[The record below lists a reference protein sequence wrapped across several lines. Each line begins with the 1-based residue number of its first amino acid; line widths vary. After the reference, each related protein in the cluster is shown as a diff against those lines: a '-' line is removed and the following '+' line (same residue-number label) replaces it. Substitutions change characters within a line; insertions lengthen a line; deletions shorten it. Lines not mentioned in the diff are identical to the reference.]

1 MIVFLVAAVQ
11 DLQGASTEGMPTTGE
26 ESGTRPLL
34 KNRYRLDRVLGRGGM
49 CIVYQAWDTK
59 LNRHVAIKR
68 LEPPLNQDPRTRARF
83 DREGR
88 ALAQLSHPNLV
99 TLIDRGS
106 TETDDYLVFEYIEG
120 RSLKEIIR
128 EGPLSFEDAG
138 RIAGQVAEGLSAAH
152 VRGIIHRDIKPQN
165 ILIDRTGTAKVTD
178 FGIAIGPDW
187 TRVTRAGSV
196 IGSARY
202 MSPEQIRGRPVSPRS
217 DIYSLGVVMYEMLT
231 GRPPFDGTS
240 VPEIARQHLTQAP
253 VPIEN
258 IRPDVPPGLSKV
270 VMRCL
275 EKSPEDRFS
284 SMDELLGALAG
295 LGLYSPRSGQEIAPS
310 RRVPRRSSVF
320 TDTELPVST
329 PYSRAT
335 PQTDEDATGEA
346 LWLREHTRRLARRRR
361 RARLLK
367 GFGVLVLMAGIA
379 LAVALPLTL
388 GGVEAPTV
396 VGLTVDEA
404 KAVAEEKGLTVEITE
419 QVPTFDQEAGIVL
432 GQEPAPAVELKDRV
446 LKLTVSR
453 RPIPVAVAKVS
464 DYDPEGDQTENPQK
478 LPNLIDDKE
487 SSVWVTELYRSKD
500 FGGLKS
506 GVGIDFALEEQ
517 ATMVEVVSTVEGWAG
532 QLLKKLPTGTTV
544 KLADLKGQATQFI
557 TLREAISEGRL
568 WFTRLAPVTSTRW
581 GVEIAEIRFYR

>member
-1 MIVFLVAAVQ
+1 M
-11 DLQGASTEGMPTTGE
+11 ASTGE
-26 ESGTRPLL
+26 ESGARPLL

-59 LNRHVAIKR
+59 LHRHVAIKR

-128 EGPLSFEDAG
+128 EGPLSFEEVG
-138 RIAGQVAEGLSAAH
+138 RIAGQVAEGLAAAH
-152 VRGIIHRDIKPQN
+152 ARGIIHRDIKPQN
-165 ILIDRTGTAKVTD
+165 ILIDRAGTAKVTD

-202 MSPEQIRGRPVSPRS
+202 MSPEQIRGRPVDARS

-231 GRPPFDGTS
+231 GHPPFDGTN
-240 VPEIARQHLTQAP
+240 VPEIARQHLTAAP
-253 VPIEN
+253 RPIEDT
-258 IRPDVPPGLSKV
+258 RPDIPAGLSKV

-275 EKSPEDRFS
+275 EKLPEDRFS
-284 SMDELLGALAG
+284 SMDELLGALTG
-295 LGLYSPRSGQEIAPS
+295 LGLYSPRPGQETTSS
-310 RRVPRRSSVF
+310 RRLLRRSESDAEREVFPSVSYAPG
-320 TDTELPVST
+320 TSK
-329 PYSRAT
+329 S
-335 PQTDEDATGEA
+335 DEDVTGEA
-346 LWLREHTRRLARRRR
+346 LWLREHSRRLARRRR
-361 RARLLK
+361 RARVLK
-367 GFGVLVLMAGIA
+367 GVGVLVLLVAIA

-388 GGVEAPTV
+388 GGVEAPAV

-404 KAVAEEKGLTVEITE
+404 KAVAEEKGITVEVVQ
-419 QVPTFDQEAGIVL
+419 QVPTFDQEAGVVL
-432 GQEPAPAVELKDRV
+432 GQEPAAAAELKENI

-453 RPIPVAVAKVS
+453 RPIPVAVAKLR
-464 DYDPEGDQTENPQK
+464 DYDPEGDQTENPNK

-506 GVGIDFALEEQ
+506 GVGIDFTLEEE
-517 ATMVEVVSTVEGWAG
+517 ATMVEIVSTVEGWAG
-532 QLLKKLPTGTTV
+532 QLLKKLSSGTTA

-557 TLREAISEGRL
+557 SLREPITEGRL
-568 WFTRLAPVTSTRW
+568 WFTKLAPVTNTRW